1 MRIEPTVKGF
11 RVEPASPAQS
21 EATADKPGSAGTD
34 QVVLSV
40 LSRAAGA
47 LSPQRAQE
55 IQSQVNSGTY
65 QVNAAEV
72 SHSIVDFYLVPLK

>member
-1 MRIEPTVKGF
+1 
-11 RVEPASPAQS
+11 
-21 EATADKPGSAGTD
+21 
-34 QVVLSV
+34 VLSQ
-40 LSRAAGA
+40 ATGA